1 MNTNEQIKVTG
12 ALSIVKTNEYG
23 EVTDSRYIP
32 NLVVTVG
39 KTHIMSRLTANTDT
53 VMTHMGVGAGLVAP
67 DPTNTSLGSVLG
79 ARQSLVSVTAVSN
92 VVTYVASFIAGVAT
106 GAIAEAGIFNAL
118 TGGIMLCRTQFP
130 VVTKAAGDSIVI
142 TWVVTLS

>member
-12 ALSIVKTNEYG
+12 ALSVVKTNEYG

-39 KTHIMSRLTANTDT
+39 KTHIMSRLTSATDG
-53 VMTHMGVGAGLVAP
+53 VMSHMGVGSGLLAP
-67 DPTNTSLGSVLG
+67 DPVNTALGTVLG
-79 ARQSLVSVTAVSN
+79 ARVALTSSTAASN

-106 GAIAEAGIFNAL
+106 GAISEAGIFNAL